1 MWNAEDKNKPA
12 LLFVHGHAAQ
22 SHWWDFIAPA
32 FTKDFRVA
40 AMDLA
45 GHGDSDHQDEYTVL
59 GIANCISAVADQ
71 LGTQTTI
78 VGHSFGG
85 TMSRIAAFTQGADLK
100 GLVLVD
106 SLISDS
112 KGARRSHPQ
121 AKSKKHHYAS
131 IEAAMKRF
139 RLKPPQPKP
148 PAYLLDYISRHSF
161 KAIQGSFS
169 FKLDHHLFSKM
180 AEDIDS
186 DTDISLPDA
195 ATMVK
200 KISCPVFQIYGTQS
214 RFFPPESIA
223 SLESWLGPDHI
234 FRIDAA
240 HHHLFLDRPVEFTQM
255 LGHVLSKLLK

>member
-32 FTKDFRVA
+32 FTEYFRVA

-45 GHGDSDHQDEYTVL
+45 GHGDSDHQDQYTVF

-85 TMSRIAAFTQGADLK
+85 TMSRIAAFTQGGDLNA
-100 GLVLVD
+100 LILVD
-106 SLISDS
+106 SLITAS
-112 KGARRSHPQ
+112 KGERRSHPQ
-121 AKSKKHHYAS
+121 PKSKQHHYAS
-131 IEAAMKRF
+131 IESAMKRF

-148 PAYLLDYISRHSF
+148 PAYLLDYIARYSF
-161 KAIQGSFS
+161 KTIDEELG

-180 AEDIDS
+180 VEEVDS
-186 DTDISLPDA
+186 DKSMSLPDA
-195 ATMVK
+195 ATMVQ
-200 KISCPVFQIYGTQS
+200 KIKCPVFQIYGSQS

-223 SLESWLGPDHI
+223 SLESWLGSDHV
-234 FRIDAA
+234 FKIDDA
-240 HHHLFLDRPVEFTQM
+240 HHHVFLDKPLAFTKVLSQ
-255 LGHVLSKLLK
+255 VLSKVLR